1 MRGILILLKATAVLS
16 TARQVGKIEDVN
28 AKVTDMHNHLVNILI
43 IVISMYT
50 DILIDEFFQDS
61 TCQVCLCIFSKV

>member
-1 MRGILILLKATAVLS
+1 MFS
-16 TARQVGKIEDVN
+16 TARQV
-28 AKVTDMHNHLVNILI
+28 TDIHNHLVNILI